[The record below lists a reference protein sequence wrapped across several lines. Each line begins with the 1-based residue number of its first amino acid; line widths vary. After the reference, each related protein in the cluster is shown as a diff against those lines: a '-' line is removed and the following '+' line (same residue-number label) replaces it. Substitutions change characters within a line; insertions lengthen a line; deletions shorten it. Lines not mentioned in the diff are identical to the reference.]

1 MGSQKKSEDGGGGDF
16 ESACDAA
23 AKLDERHLIL
33 AILFVC
39 KWHLKHS
46 IIVIS
51 IIVISIIAIS
61 IIAIANER

>member
-1 MGSQKKSEDGGGGDF
+1 MKATHGESKEIRRRGGGDF
-16 ESACDAA
+16 EGACDAA
-23 AKLDERHLIL
+23 AKLDECHLIL

-51 IIVISIIAIS
+51 II
-61 IIAIANER
+61 AIANER